1 MIDLAVSDAVAD
13 LLERSRTAYQQK
25 RMAPGR
31 QMRGMVVTPRTY
43 VRSEQCIA
51 EALRLR
57 NEAEAMDPDHLS
69 PAWLDDQALNAGVS
83 HREWVVLFHQY
94 LTTPMW
100 TVDDAA

>member
-1 MIDLAVSDAVAD
+1 MSDQPVLEAVAD

-43 VRSEQCIA
+43 VRSERCIA

-57 NEAEAMDPDHLS
+57 NEAEALDPEHVS
-69 PAWLDDQALNAGVS
+69 PAWLDDQALSAGVS
-83 HREWVVLFHQY
+83 HREWMVLFHQY